1 MKFWLDWDWA
11 GAEAACRS
19 AIALDSS
26 SSLAHRMLGVV
37 LSALGRHEDA
47 FMAMR
52 RARELDPFDSVHHA
66 LSAQVAFTARDYM
79 TAVECARQATLLNP
93 EFWVAYYQLA
103 QAYER
108 LGHLDAALE
117 ALQQAG
123 LFSSGN
129 SKVISLRGYVLAK
142 VGRTGGAEDLLHTLA
157 AVPPEQYVPPYA
169 LALLHAGLDDQDA
182 ALECLERAYDV
193 HDVHLVLLVIDP
205 KWDPFREEPRFLAVI
220 ERCAFVDGTANTRRL
235 PTADA
240 AD

>member
-1 MKFWLDWDWA
+1 MSA
-11 GAEAACRS
+11 G
-19 AIALDSS
+19 
-26 SSLAHRMLGVV
+26 
-37 LSALGRHEDA
+37 
-47 FMAMR
+47 
-52 RARELDPFDSVHHA
+52 
-66 LSAQVAFTARDYM
+66 
-79 TAVECARQATLLNP
+79 NP

-108 LGHLDAALE
+108 LGRSDDALE
-117 ALQQAG
+117 ALQKAG

-142 VGRTGGAEDLLHTLA
+142 VGRTGEAEDLLHTLA

-182 ALECLERAYDV
+182 ALECLERAYDA